1 MIVVDTNTIAYL
13 YLTSSWTPQSEQVFL
28 KDPDWAAPL
37 LWRSEFCNVLALY
50 IRKKLLSLE
59 EALLVM
65 EEATNLI
72 LGREYTV
79 APSQVLSLTSMSN
92 CSAYDCEFISL
103 AKELDIPLITND
115 KQILEQFPDIA
126 VSLEKFATQ

>member
-72 LGREYTV
+72 QSREYTV

>member
-13 YLTSSWTPQSEQVFL
+13 YLTSPWSTQSEQVFL

-59 EALLVM
+59 EALWIM

-79 APSQVLSLTSMSN
+79 APSQILSLASVSK

-103 AKELDIPLITND
+103 AKELDVPLVTTD
-115 KQILEQFPDIA
+115 KQILEQFPDVA
-126 VSLEKFATQ
+126 MALEKFAP

>member
-1 MIVVDTNTIAYL
+1 MIVVDTNTIVYL
-13 YLTSSWTPQSEQVFL
+13 YLTSPWSTQSEQVFL

-59 EALLVM
+59 EALWIM
-65 EEATNLI
+65 EEATNLL

-79 APSQVLSLTSMSN
+79 APSQVLSLASVSK

-103 AKELDIPLITND
+103 AKELDVPLITID
-115 KQILEQFPDIA
+115 KQILEQFPDVA
-126 VSLEKFATQ
+126 MTLGKFSTT